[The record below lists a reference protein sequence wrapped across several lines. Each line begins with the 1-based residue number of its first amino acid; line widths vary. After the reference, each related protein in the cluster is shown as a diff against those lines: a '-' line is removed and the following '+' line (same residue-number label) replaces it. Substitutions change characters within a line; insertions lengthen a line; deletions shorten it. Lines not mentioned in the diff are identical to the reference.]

1 LTEAYRVPKHKVSVE
16 LTMSGRLPT
25 RANLFL
31 SELAES
37 HSGVERPSDLLN
49 GEDTFFP
56 VLDPEGSMVLLHR
69 DAVMVL
75 SVPFDAEFAEDDPRT
90 TALKAE
96 EAVSVNVLVVLEDGT
111 SQEGT
116 VTYLMPDGQRRLQD
130 FLNLPER
137 FVTLRQEG
145 RALLIHKGRVNR
157 IMAV

>member
-1 LTEAYRVPKHKVSVE
+1 
-16 LTMSGRLPT
+16 
-25 RANLFL
+25 
-31 SELAES
+31 
-37 HSGVERPSDLLN
+37 
-49 GEDTFFP
+49 
-56 VLDPEGSMVLLHR
+56 
-69 DAVMVL
+69 MVL

-116 VTYLMPDGQRRLQD
+116 VTYLMPEGQRRLQD

-145 RALLIHKGRVNR
+145 RALLIHKGRMNR